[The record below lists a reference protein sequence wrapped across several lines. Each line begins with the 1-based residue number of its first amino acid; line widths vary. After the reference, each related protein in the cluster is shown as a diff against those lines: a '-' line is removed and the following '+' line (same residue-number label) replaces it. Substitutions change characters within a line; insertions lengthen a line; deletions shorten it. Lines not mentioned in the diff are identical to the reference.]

1 MEMGTGSDGSMPVW
15 IGIATFVFTIAGSL
29 LTAGWRA
36 KGMQTALDKHKISA
50 QRIGAW
56 RRQLDSNLAA
66 ELWADTKTV
75 RCRPRHAERSR
86 TCIEEQGRIYG
97 DTVTALRTKIN
108 EVEASVTKE
117 INGLGFWVRDH
128 LVSRLD
134 FQNIIDG
141 LVRSVAGVS
150 DDIKEV
156 NRKLD
161 SVIRGIK
168 DDRDAH
174 R

>member
-1 MEMGTGSDGSMPVW
+1 MPVW

-29 LTAGWRA
+29 IGAGWRA
-36 KGMQTALDKHKISA
+36 KGMQTALDKKISDNA
-50 QRIGAW
+50 AAHETKR
-56 RRQLDSNLAA
+56 LELAA
-66 ELWADTKTV
+66 DLRADTE
-75 RCRPRHAERSR
+75 RRFEAARIERSKQ
-86 TCIEEQGRIYG
+86 IDEQGRIYG

-128 LVSRLD
+128 LVSRMD